1 MRKASVILAVL
12 AISFS
17 IVLPLN
23 IVLTFEKPGHE
34 TVTITNKDVNTG
46 DSANSYLLYGNWKG
60 EEAEFSV
67 FRNTYKE
74 TSIGDVKKICIRK
87 SVLGLEYYTI
97 HK

>member
-1 MRKASVILAVL
+1 MC
-12 AISFS
+12 F
-17 IVLPLN
+17 N
-23 IVLTFEKPGHE
+23 
-34 TVTITNKDVNTG
+34 
-46 DSANSYLLYGNWKG
+46 LLYGNWKG

-67 FRNTYKE
+67 SRNTYKE

>member
-1 MRKASVILAVL
+1 MVRKAAVILAVL

-34 TVTITNKDVNTG
+34 TVTITDKDVNTG

-67 FRNTYKE
+67 SRNTYKE
-74 TSIGDVKKICIRK
+74 TSIGDVKKY
-87 SVLGLEYYTI
+87 V
-97 HK
+97 